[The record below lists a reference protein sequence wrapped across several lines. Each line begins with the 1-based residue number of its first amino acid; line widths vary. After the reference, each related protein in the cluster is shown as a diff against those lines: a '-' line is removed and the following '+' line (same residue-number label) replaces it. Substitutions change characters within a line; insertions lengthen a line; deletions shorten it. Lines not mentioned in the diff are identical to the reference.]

1 MRIDTKSS
9 GATNGRILEIITLL
23 LAEMGGRRE
32 LADVDTRKLYDKGYS
47 DVEVSTAVTW
57 LMDKLA
63 LSSMQVQLFQ
73 SGPKYNPNL
82 PPRDQFRTFHEVEQS
97 MFSVDSQ
104 GYLLQLR
111 ELGLLSDGELE
122 MIIDRVWF
130 FGGQNIALESLREIA
145 AQVIFDFNDSTR
157 SHSRMMLGTHDTIH

>member
-82 PPRDQFRTFHEVEQS
+82 PPRDQFRTFHE
-97 MFSVDSQ
+97 
-104 GYLLQLR
+104 
-111 ELGLLSDGELE
+111 LE